1 MSDIFNEIDEEV
13 RRDKVLQFW
22 QRHQNSLIGLLLAV
36 VLGSAGFTSWQQ
48 QQKKQAEVVSARYE
62 AAIEDSR
69 AGRSDDAERV
79 LVELVKDAPNG
90 YTLLSRFRLAAE
102 ARLEP
107 VTAKPGPMTGLAQE
121 LIGLSAMQAGD
132 YDQAGRLFDAITI
145 DRSAPQSLR
154 QRVEIY
160 LGLIRGGPVQSAS

>member
-1 MSDIFNEIDEEV
+1 M
-13 RRDKVLQFW
+13 
-22 QRHQNSLIGLLLAV
+22 
-36 VLGSAGFTSWQQ
+36 
-48 QQKKQAEVVSARYE
+48 
-62 AAIEDSR
+62 
-69 AGRSDDAERV
+69 
-79 LVELVKDAPNG
+79 VELVKDAPNG
-90 YTLLSRFRLAAE
+90 YKLLSRFRLAAE
-102 ARLEP
+102 AGKSDAAKGIAAFDALAADTSLTDLLRDIARYRAAILASGQADAKALAKRLEP
-107 VTAKPGPMTGLAQE
+107 LTAKPGPMTGLAQE